1 MDREMLNQAMY
12 IIFKKKVKIEN
23 LIKSKNLDDYNHY
36 VYVENE
42 LTLDEYNGLKQC
54 EKYFRRMDY

>member
-1 MDREMLNQAMY
+1 MNREMLNQALY

-23 LIKSKNLDDYNHY
+23 LINSKNLDDYNHY

-42 LTLDEYNGLKQC
+42 LTLEEYEGLKQC
-54 EKYFRRMDY
+54 EKFFRRMDY